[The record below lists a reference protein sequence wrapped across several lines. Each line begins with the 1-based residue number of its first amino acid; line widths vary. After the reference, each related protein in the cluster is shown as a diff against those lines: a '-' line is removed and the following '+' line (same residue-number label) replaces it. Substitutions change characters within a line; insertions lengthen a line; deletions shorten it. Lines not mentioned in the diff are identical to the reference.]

1 MNDGDEVHGHH
12 DQLESAYAAFC
23 DAWLDGQRLDVD
35 TFCRDHPE
43 CRATL
48 QLRIE
53 EFIAMDACLESGDGL
68 PLSVPLGAH
77 PAEEEVAGETLG
89 DFRIIREIGRGG
101 MGVVYEAHQE
111 SLDRRVALKV
121 LPAHL
126 TLRKATVARFQREAS
141 TAARLEHPG
150 IVDIYAV
157 GEEGGNHFFAME
169 FVDGAPLSRVIE
181 RLCFE
186 SASSL
191 NGFHLGAAVAETL
204 QKGKARCATRDD
216 SRGDLSDDLQEEDL
230 LLHDFWNRT
239 YIEAVCRIIARVARA
254 LDYAHDRG
262 VIHRD
267 VKPSNILVR
276 ENGSVVLTDFGLAR
290 EEGLPSL
297 TVTGELSGT
306 PHYIAPEQASPK
318 RAPLDHRVDVYSLG
332 VTLYEMLTLIRPFDG
347 KTSQEVLGKIVARE
361 PASPRS
367 QNTLI
372 PRDLETVCLTAMD
385 KDPARRY
392 QSADEFRQDL
402 LNFVEYRPILA
413 RPTGIG
419 TRALRLIRRH
429 PGYSALI
436 SLLLLFIIVGP
447 IVYAVQAKRAQ
458 LRIQAALDEK
468 EVALSEKHDALI
480 AKDAALVEKNA
491 ALLRAEE
498 EAAVAR
504 SVSSYLESIFSD
516 FYDCHAKGEDITAYE
531 LIQRNVEAVESKLAD
546 QPRLQAELLR
556 SVALVQGIL
565 GNTAE
570 SERLLNK
577 SLSAFRRMEG
587 GDTAETLHGTIHV
600 GELLLR
606 SYRYDE
612 AEELLVDC
620 LEKSRAMLGD
630 EHEDTL
636 RVMHLLGNIWSSQGR
651 YTEAEPLYLQLFE
664 HYNAL
669 GDNHP
674 EALHFMMHV
683 GETCEALGRANE
695 AELHLAECAERCGR
709 ALDHDHPFAMRTL
722 HSIGISFRQKGK
734 LADAESCFGQLLE
747 HYRKLG
753 DDHPETIHYMMHM
766 GQIYIDSQQLD
777 LAEPI
782 LLDCVERCRRILG
795 NDHPDT
801 ENTIQ
806 SLATLYTMLGRIA
819 QADPFS
825 LELIDRNEKRLEEA
839 CVNFGEN
846 HVQTQ
851 YLKYQLANRYVGM
864 SRLDEAEGLF
874 DDLVTHS
881 EENSRLRRALVTLEG
896 SILRARGFY
905 DEAEPC
911 FLLNLDFQRQETSH
925 HPLAIS
931 VAAFQLAEVYRHMG
945 RAEDA
950 IAHYMQTVEGFRRY
964 GDDDHPTLL
973 NCITLVAALYKSQG
987 AYTEAERF
995 AREALE
1001 KTPPENPNY
1010 WYRKTLLNTIE
1021 IALE

>member
-1 MNDGDEVHGHH
+1 MTDGEEVHDYH
-12 DQLESAYAAFC
+12 DRLDSAYAAFC
-23 DAWLDGQRLDVD
+23 DAWLDGERLDVD
-35 TFCRDHPE
+35 AFCRDYPE
-43 CRATL
+43 CRAEL
-48 QLRIE
+48 RLRIE
-53 EFIAMDACLESGDGL
+53 EFIAMDTCLESGDGM
-68 PLSVPLGAH
+68 PLSVPLGEH
-77 PAEEEVAGETLG
+77 PTEEEVTGEALG

-101 MGVVYEAHQE
+101 MGVVYEARQE
-111 SLDRRVALKV
+111 SLDRSVALKV

-141 TAARLEHPG
+141 TAAKLEHPG
-150 IVDIYAV
+150 IVDIFAV
-157 GEEGGNHFFAME
+157 GEEGGNHYFAME
-169 FVDGAPLSRVIE
+169 LVDGAPLSRVIE

-186 SASSL
+186 SAASL

-204 QKGKARCATRDD
+204 QKTKAQ
-216 SRGDLSDDLQEEDL
+216 SGSSDEPKEEEI
-230 LLHDFWNRT
+230 LLHDFWNRP
-239 YIEAVCRIIARVARA
+239 YIEAVCRIIASVAKA

-276 ENGSVVLTDFGLAR
+276 EKGSVVLTDFGLAR

-306 PHYIAPEQASPK
+306 PHYIAPEQASPR
-318 RAPLDHRVDVYSLG
+318 RAALDHRVDVYSLG

-367 QNTLI
+367 QNRLI
-372 PRDLETVCLTAMD
+372 PRDLETICLTAMD

-392 QSADEFRQDL
+392 QSAGALRDDL

-413 RPTGIG
+413 TPAGIG
-419 TRALRLIRRH
+419 TRTARLIRRY
-429 PGYSALI
+429 PAYSALV
-436 SLLLLFIIVGP
+436 SLLLLFVIGGP

-458 LRIQAALDEK
+458 LRIQSALDDKNAALLEK
-468 EVALSEKHDALI
+468 QDALE
-480 AKDAALVEKNA
+480 AKDAALGEKNA

-531 LIQRNVEAVESKLAD
+531 LIQRNVEAVESELAD

-565 GNTAE
+565 GNTTE

-577 SLSAFRRMEG
+577 SLDAFRRMEG

-606 SYRYDE
+606 TYRYDE

-620 LEKSRAMLGD
+620 LEKSRAMLGGD
-630 EHEDTL
+630 HEDTL

-651 YTEAEPLYLQLFE
+651 YADAEPLYLQLFE

-683 GETCEALGRANE
+683 GETCEALGRPNE
-695 AELHLAECAERCGR
+695 AELHLAECAERCRR
-709 ALDHDHPFAMRTL
+709 ALDHDHPYAMRTL

-766 GQIYIDSQQLD
+766 GQIYVDSQQLA

-782 LLDCVERCRRILG
+782 LLDCLERCRRLLG
-795 NDHPDT
+795 NDHSDT

-806 SLATLYTMLGRIA
+806 ALATLYTMLGRVN
-819 QADPFS
+819 QADPYS
-825 LELIDRNEKRLEEA
+825 LELIGRNEKRLDEA
-839 CVNFGEN
+839 RVNFGEN
-846 HVQTQ
+846 HMQTQ
-851 YLKYQLANRYVGM
+851 FLKYQLANQYVGM
-864 SRLDEAEGLF
+864 NRLDEAEAIL
-874 DDLVTHS
+874 DDLMTHS
-881 EENSRLRRALVTLEG
+881 DENSPLRRGLVTVEG
-896 SILRARGFY
+896 SIFRARGLY
-905 DEAEPC
+905 EEALGC
-911 FLLNLDFQRQETSH
+911 FQLNLDFQRQATGH
-925 HPLAIS
+925 NPLGMA
-931 VAAFQLAEVYRHMG
+931 VAEFQLGEVCRHMG
-945 RAEDA
+945 RSNDA
-950 IAHYMQTVEGFRRY
+950 IAHYLKAVERFRCY
-964 GDDDHPTLL
+964 ADDDHPSLL
-973 NCITLVAALYKSQG
+973 NSITLVAALYKSQ
-987 AYTEAERF
+987 ARYAEAERF

-1001 KTPPENPNY
+1001 KTHPENPNY
-1010 WYRKTLLNTIE
+1010 WYRKTLLDTIE